1 MKVQVL
7 LVTILASLFAL
18 SGCDQEA
25 RMSSK
30 GFRLPD
36 GDAEVGREA
45 FLRLQCHQC
54 HSIQGMELPEIPGQE
69 PPYVEL
75 GGKVTRVKTYGEL
88 VTAIINPSHRIAH
101 GYAKD
106 VVSEDGESNMYIYNT
121 HMTVQELIDIVMF
134 LQPEYEVVPPP
145 NRYRVYPMN

>member
-7 LVTILASLFAL
+7 LLTVLASLFAL

-36 GDAEVGREA
+36 GDPEVGREA

-54 HSIQGMELPEIPGQE
+54 HSIEGMELPKIPGQE
-69 PPYVEL
+69 PP
-75 GGKVTRVKTYGEL
+75 
-88 VTAIINPSHRIAH
+88 
-101 GYAKD
+101 
-106 VVSEDGESNMYIYNT
+106 
-121 HMTVQELIDIVMF
+121 
-134 LQPEYEVVPPP
+134 
-145 NRYRVYPMN
+145 